1 MQFYLKPVSSAET
14 LFCVLDSHGLP
25 VYTVKGDNLPFGCR
39 LVLEDLEQGGR
50 KAARISG
57 VRLSSACQY
66 SISCGL
72 SHVRMTMNVA
82 APRRPV
88 RFRGVP
94 WHFRGSVL
102 MRSFDLVDAQGK
114 VVMTHSRCWCVHG
127 DCFAVEIPDP
137 ENVPLCLGVAVV
149 VDSIVL
155 GGLSVLAPV

>member
-1 MQFYLKPVSSAET
+1 MQFYLKPVSGAET
-14 LFCVLDSHGLP
+14 LFCVLDSHGMP
-25 VYTVKGDNLPFGCR
+25 VYQVRGDTLPFGCL
-39 LVLEDLEQGGR
+39 LVMEDVEQGR
-50 KAARISG
+50 KIARISG
-57 VRLSSACQY
+57 VRLSSSCQY

-72 SHVRMTMNVA
+72 QHVRLSLNVA

-114 VVMTHSRCWCVHG
+114 TVMTHSRCWCGHG
-127 DCFAVEIPDP
+127 DGFAVEIPAP
-137 ENVPLCLGVAVV
+137 ENVPLCLGVAVI
-149 VDSIVL
+149 VDSTVQ

>member
-1 MQFYLKPVSSAET
+1 MQFYLKPVSGAEI
-14 LFCVLDSHGLP
+14 LFCVLDSHGQP
-25 VYTVKGDNLPFGCR
+25 VYQVRGDTLPFGCL
-39 LVLEDLEQGGR
+39 LVMEELERGR
-50 KAARISG
+50 KIARISG
-57 VRLSSACQY
+57 VRLSSAWQY

-72 SHVRMTMNVA
+72 QHVRLSMNVA

-94 WHFRGSVL
+94 WRFRGSVL

-114 VVMTHSRCWCVHG
+114 IVMTHSRCWSGHG

-137 ENVPLCLGVAVV
+137 GNVPLCLGVAVV